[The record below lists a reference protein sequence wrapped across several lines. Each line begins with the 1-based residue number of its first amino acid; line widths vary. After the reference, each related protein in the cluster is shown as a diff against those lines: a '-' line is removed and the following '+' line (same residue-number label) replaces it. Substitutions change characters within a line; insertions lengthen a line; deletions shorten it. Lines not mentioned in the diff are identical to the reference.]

1 MKRYDLTQGTI
12 WKQIIRFALP
22 LLASSFVQLLYN
34 TIDLLF
40 AGVLGKEASAAVGA
54 SSLVITCIV
63 GFFTGIS
70 VGNGVVVSQA
80 VGEKNTAKIGRAVQT
95 GVKASLIGGIILTV
109 IGITA
114 SRRILIWMQTPADI
128 LSAATDYARCYLLCM
143 TPLVLYNMNAGIIRA
158 TGDSKTPMLA
168 QLVGGVINVILDA
181 LVIFVFQLGLVG
193 IALASTVSQGIA
205 ALITLR
211 YLLQTDGA
219 ARLHFAGMK
228 IDYGILK
235 EILRIGAPAGLQS
248 LVITLSNV
256 FVQSKI
262 NGFGVNEIAAFA
274 SYFKVELLIYLPI
287 VAIGQAA
294 MTFTGQNIG
303 ANQFKRVKKGVRV
316 CIAIGITY
324 AACAAGLL
332 LLFGK
337 QVFWLFNRDIGVVS
351 CGLCI
356 IRATFPFYWIYVV
369 LEVLSNAIRG
379 SGRSISPMILILLN
393 ICVLR
398 TLFLF
403 LFTSYSM
410 SLEAVAATYPTAWFT
425 AAVSF
430 LLYWRGGRVLSSS
443 KKGV

>member
-1 MKRYDLTQGTI
+1 MKQYDLTHGVI
-12 WKQIIRFALP
+12 WKQIVRFALP

-34 TIDLLF
+34 TVDLLF
-40 AGVLGKEASAAVGA
+40 AGALGKEASAAVGA

-70 VGNGVVVSQA
+70 VGNGVIVSQA
-80 VGEKNTAKIGRAVQT
+80 VGEKNVSKIEKSVQT
-95 GVKASLIGGIILTV
+95 GVKASLVGGVALTL
-109 IGITA
+109 IGIMA
-114 SRRILIWMQTPADI
+114 SRQILIWMKTPADI
-128 LSAATDYARCYLLCM
+128 LPAATDYARCYLLCM
-143 TPLVLYNMNAGIIRA
+143 TPLVLYNMNTGIIRA

-168 QLVGGVINVILDA
+168 QLVGGIMNVVLDA
-181 LVIFVFQLGLVG
+181 LAIFVFELGLVG

-211 YLLQTDGA
+211 CLLRADGPA
-219 ARLHFAGMK
+219 HLHFAGMK
-228 IDYGILK
+228 IDCGILK
-235 EILRIGAPAGLQS
+235 EILRIGTPAGLQS

-262 NGFGVNEIAAFA
+262 NGVGVNEIAAFA

-294 MTFTGQNIG
+294 MTFTGQNVG
-303 ANQFKRVKKGVRV
+303 ANHLDRAKKGIRI
-316 CIAIGITY
+316 CIGIGIAYTV
-324 AACAAGLL
+324 CTAGLL

-337 QVFWLFNRDIGVVS
+337 QAFWLFNRDIGVIS
-351 CGLCI
+351 CGLRI
-356 IRATFPFYWIYVV
+356 IRVTFPFYWLYVV
-369 LEVLSNAIRG
+369 LEVLADAIRG

-398 TLFLF
+398 TVFLF

-410 SLEAVAATYPTAWFT
+410 SLEAVAATYPAAWFT

-430 LLYWRGGRVLSSS
+430 MLYWHGGKVLSSS